1 MFQRIIVP
9 VDGSDASNLALD
21 AALRIA
27 REREGPGQVKLVHVV
42 EEMAYLSGGSA
53 YGAYSADML
62 GIMRD
67 AGNTILADALARA
80 QASGVSAETQLYD
93 KLGDRLSEVVGDLA
107 QSWRADLVVVGT
119 HGRRGMRRLLLGSG
133 AEQIIRTAPVPV
145 LVIRS
150 PDRPAP

>member
-27 REREGPGQVKLVHVV
+27 RDAGGQVRLVHVV

-67 AGNTILADALARA
+67 AGSTILSDALGRA
-80 QASGVSAETQLYD
+80 QAAGVAADTQLYD
-93 KLGDRLSEVVGDLA
+93 KLGDRLSEVVADIA
-107 QSWRADLVVVGT
+107 QSWNADLVVVGT

-150 PDRPAP
+150 PDRSGAS